1 MKGRDRP
8 LMKKLNLLNIH
19 FYARLS
25 YIVSLCYFR
34 AYERNIIRDGGNQH
48 PHYIKWFGCGS
59 FWDTR

>member
-1 MKGRDRP
+1 MKGRDRA

-25 YIVSLCYFR
+25 YIVSLFYFR
-34 AYERNIIRDGGNQH
+34 AYERNIIRDSGNQH